1 MLLRRLPPNE
11 QAFCLTPTAPS
22 VWTVSGKVEAMTRLD
37 GHPAFGNI
45 ALCQDSHSADAIKR

>member
-1 MLLRRLPPNE
+1 LPPNE